1 MKKEQTPII
10 RKRSEDLPPKGMG
23 DVCSKVILFIVCAVL
38 GILVISQWVSL
49 RQTPEEKLV
58 EGKTIS
64 ELKEDYLNLEA
75 KNRILLERN
84 RELTSAFEELEE
96 IGTDDKELERL
107 LRQEAS
113 NARKLAGLETVTGG
127 GIIITIEPDV
137 AYPISSNMLIQM
149 VNELKASDASA
160 ITVNGQRLV
169 AMSEI
174 RDTISG
180 FSVNRVSFS
189 YSDPIVIE
197 ALGKGVDL
205 FNALSMVGGVLDKW
219 EDSHIDVKVDIADN
233 LIMPPLADW
242 QIEYMDPVATGDAAN
257 MP

>member
-1 MKKEQTPII
+1 MNKEQTPII
-10 RKRSEDLPPKGMG
+10 VKSNDDMPLKGTG
-23 DVCSKVILFIVCAVL
+23 DVCSKVIFFIVCTVL
-38 GILVISQWVSL
+38 GMLVVSQWMSL

-64 ELKEDYLNLEA
+64 DLKEDYVNLEA
-75 KNRILLERN
+75 KNRILLERS

-113 NARKLAGLETVTGG
+113 DARKLAGLETVTGG

-149 VNELKASDASA
+149 VNELKAADATA

-174 RDTISG
+174 RDTVSG

-189 YSDPIVIE
+189 YSNPIVIE
-197 ALGKGVDL
+197 AVGKGVDL
-205 FNALSMVGGVLDKW
+205 FNALAMVGGILDKW
-219 EDSHIDVKVDIADN
+219 DESHIDVKVDIADN

-242 QIEYMDPVATGDAAN
+242 QMEYMNPVVTGD
-257 MP
+257 